1 MTVITNQKGDIVA
14 TYRHEQPKK
23 GKPKLRLHAL
33 PKQTMHEID
42 IPVEIH
48 EVNSAAELHSRLKE
62 YGTRSGPGLGRLL
75 GLRCKRSR
83 RPRSG
88 TDRGDSRLVF
98 GGRSASTYRTAGGV
112 EGCCPA
118 RGVAGSWPAAAF
130 DNPVS
135 CQ

>member
-1 MTVITNQKGDIVA
+1 MKMTVITNQKGDIVA

-62 YGTRSGPGLGRLL
+62 YIKQKK
-75 GLRCKRSR
+75 KRSK
-83 RPRSG
+83 
-88 TDRGDSRLVF
+88 
-98 GGRSASTYRTAGGV
+98 
-112 EGCCPA
+112 
-118 RGVAGSWPAAAF
+118 
-130 DNPVS
+130 
-135 CQ
+135 